1 MGIKGLAKLL
11 SDEAPD
17 CIREVDFK
25 SLHGR
30 KVAIDA
36 SMAIYQFL
44 IAVRSGGPNQ
54 QAVMLTNSDGE
65 TTSHIQ
71 GLFNRTNRFLT
82 EGMKPVF
89 VFDGKAPSMK
99 SGELAKRREKRKKAE
114 EELKKAVDDENVE
127 EMDKHSKRLARAGR
141 KENEDCKRLL
151 QLMGVPVIVAPMEAE
166 AECAALCKAGLVYA
180 TGTEDMDALTFAT
193 PILIRK
199 LTFANQTA
207 KGAKIQQMNYKK
219 AIEGLNLT
227 HEQFVDLCILLGCD
241 YCDTIRGIGPKTA
254 LKLIRQHGSIEKI
267 ITSLKGAVNKDGV
280 QKYVVP
286 KNWIPDDDEKDEDA
300 TTDEEGGDAKK
311 EKRLEQGNEKPVP
324 AYVLARELFF
334 NHEVTT
340 DVEIKFKA
348 PQKEELTKFLV
359 EEAGFNPER
368 VKSSIE
374 KLEKAHAANR
384 KPQARMDSFFAVKAN
399 PAADAKRKK
408 RLEEGKAKKKQKATE
423 DRKKKGKGKK

>member
-1 MGIKGLAKLL
+1 MNVVQ
-11 SDEAPD
+11 

-30 KVAIDA
+30 KIAIDA

-71 GLFNRTNRFLT
+71 GMFNRTNRFLI
-82 EGMKPVF
+82 EGMKPIF
-89 VFDGKAPSMK
+89 VFDGKAPAMK
-99 SGELAKRREKRKKAE
+99 SGELEKRREKRKKAE
-114 EELKKAVDDENVE
+114 VELKKAVDDENVE

-193 PILIRK
+193 PVLIRK

-219 AIEGLNLT
+219 AIEGLELT

-254 LKLIRQHGSIEKI
+254 
-267 ITSLKGAVNKDGV
+267 
-280 QKYVVP
+280 
-286 KNWIPDDDEKDEDA
+286 
-300 TTDEEGGDAKK
+300 
-311 EKRLEQGNEKPVP
+311 
-324 AYVLARELFF
+324 
-334 NHEVTT
+334 
-340 DVEIKFKA
+340 
-348 PQKEELTKFLV
+348 
-359 EEAGFNPER
+359 
-368 VKSSIE
+368 
-374 KLEKAHAANR
+374 
-384 KPQARMDSFFAVKAN
+384 
-399 PAADAKRKK
+399 
-408 RLEEGKAKKKQKATE
+408 
-423 DRKKKGKGKK
+423 